1 MWFLPVASWTCW
13 LLTFCINH
21 WHTLFVSQF
30 MMCCNLL
37 PVYSLS
43 SWWAILYFLSDCS
56 KGNRTVCLVLYLW
69 EGQLSDCWKLTF
81 FFLNL
86 FVFQCHWSWIHLS
99 PLWLPLWGTV
109 CFSSCH
115 AQYRIDYNPSEDGF
129 AYFQI
134 LQITETLLMG
144 RSRDQGSKK
153 KKEILQNPEVSL
165 IGKNPSLCDPCP
177 FLIRMKWRSL
187 ASFFLKYSFSPPFN
201 PIS

>member
-1 MWFLPVASWTCW
+1 MTYCLSTLWALDG
-13 LLTFCINH
+13 LFCIFCL
-21 WHTLFVSQF
+21 TVAKETEQFVCLFSF
-30 MMCCNLL
+30 
-37 PVYSLS
+37 
-43 SWWAILYFLSDCS
+43 
-56 KGNRTVCLVLYLW
+56 LVLYLW

-86 FVFQCHWSWIHLS
+86 FLFQCHWSWIHLS
-99 PLWLPLWGTV
+99 RLWLPLCGTV

-115 AQYRIDYNPSEDGF
+115 AQYRIDSNPSEEGF
-129 AYFQI
+129 AFFQT

-187 ASFFLKYSFSPPFN
+187 ASFFLKYSFSSPFN
-201 PIS
+201 SIS